1 MSTSESDSLAAPVS
15 SPASAP
21 VSTRRALVFVY
32 LGYIFRYLYMFIMVP
47 FYGRVLGAAGYG
59 RVLAGMSLFQ
69 VVWMVAEGGLMMM
82 GARDMAAVAG
92 DSDRRAALYGKHQ
105 AARALMLLP
114 AALVGVAGTLISP
127 LLREQP
133 LFGIL
138 ATLNG
143 LLTAFG
149 LGWYFQA
156 LLLFRTSVI
165 VEMLS
170 FVVSLPLI
178 LSLVSSPE
186 DAWLVHFA
194 FVMSTLVVTIVGHSI
209 ALRTL
214 DWRAIRFGGAVGL
227 LRESMTM
234 FLYRSLAT
242 VTGNAPVYLY
252 SLIGSATQVGYYGSA
267 ERIATVGL
275 GLMQPASQVIFGTVS
290 SRIAAAESEGDAYA
304 LMKKSAVVLGSSG
317 LVMLVGAVL
326 FAGFAVPLILGP
338 EFIPVIPLLQTL
350 GLLFPFEALNMVGAG
365 FVMIPLRLDR
375 QLTYI
380 SVLTA
385 TATVV
390 LILGLGYAFAE
401 SGVTWARVCTSG
413 LECAGI
419 LVVLRKRGVLS
430 RIYKA

>member
-1 MSTSESDSLAAPVS
+1 
-15 SPASAP
+15 
-21 VSTRRALVFVY
+21 
-32 LGYIFRYLYMFIMVP
+32 
-47 FYGRVLGAAGYG
+47 
-59 RVLAGMSLFQ
+59 
-69 VVWMVAEGGLMMM
+69 MVAEGGLMMM
-82 GARDMAAVAG
+82 GARDMAAVAK
-92 DSDRRAALYGKHQ
+92 DSDRRAALYGQHQ

-114 AALVGVAGTLISP
+114 AALVGVAGTLLSP

-156 LLLFRTSVI
+156 LLMFRTSVI

-186 DAWLVHFA
+186 DAWLVHFS
-194 FVMSTLVVTIVGHSI
+194 FVISTLVVTIVGHTI

-214 DWRAIRFGGAVGL
+214 DWGAIRFGGAFTL
-227 LRESMTM
+227 LRESTTM

-242 VTGNAPVYLY
+242 VTGAAPVYLY

-290 SRIAAAESEGDAYA
+290 NRIAAAESEGDAYA
-304 LMKKSAVVLGSSG
+304 LMKKSALVLGSSG
-317 LVMLVGAVL
+317 VVMLIGTVL
-326 FAGFAVPLILGP
+326 LAGFAVPLILGP
-338 EFIPVIPLLQTL
+338 EFVPSS
-350 GLLFPFEALNMVGAG
+350 
-365 FVMIPLRLDR
+365 RSCR
-375 QLTYI
+375 R
-380 SVLTA
+380 SVCCFRSRRS
-385 TATVV
+385 
-390 LILGLGYAFAE
+390 IW
-401 SGVTWARVCTSG
+401 WAPAS
-413 LECAGI
+413 
-419 LVVLRKRGVLS
+419 S
-430 RIYKA
+430 